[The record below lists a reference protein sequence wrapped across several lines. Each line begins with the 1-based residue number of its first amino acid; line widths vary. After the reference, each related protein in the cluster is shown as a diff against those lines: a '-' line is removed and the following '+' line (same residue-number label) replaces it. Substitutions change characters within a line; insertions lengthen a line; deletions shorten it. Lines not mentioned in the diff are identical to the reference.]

1 MSEPWTSS
9 QGRLPTW
16 PLTPLCGDARERS
29 RYDRGAGQE
38 FWMQV
43 RMFVVSGI
51 LDGSGYVVW
60 RNQKSGTRVT
70 PVFGI
75 ACGGC
80 RLVKSCGTPSPL
92 LLSPLS
98 SMLPAKAKWLQ
109 VSNPGSSANFWYS
122 KLSNCGLNL
131 ECYGRGHII
140 RLPSM
145 YSVYAITTTWSITLQ
160 LHRSIWE

>member
-1 MSEPWTSS
+1 MDLVSGSTSHMAFDAIVWRRA
-9 QGRLPTW
+9 GAVEVRLRCGPGVSDASAYVCCVW
-16 PLTPLCGDARERS
+16 YSRRLGLCGMEK
-29 RYDRGAGQE
+29 
-38 FWMQV
+38 
-43 RMFVVSGI
+43 SGI
-51 LDGSGYVVW
+51 
-60 RNQKSGTRVT
+60 RNTGDACFWHCT
-70 PVFGI
+70 
-75 ACGGC
+75 CGGC

-140 RLPSM
+140 RLLPTKYLIACTPFTQSP
-145 YSVYAITTTWSITLQ
+145 L
-160 LHRSIWE
+160 LGL